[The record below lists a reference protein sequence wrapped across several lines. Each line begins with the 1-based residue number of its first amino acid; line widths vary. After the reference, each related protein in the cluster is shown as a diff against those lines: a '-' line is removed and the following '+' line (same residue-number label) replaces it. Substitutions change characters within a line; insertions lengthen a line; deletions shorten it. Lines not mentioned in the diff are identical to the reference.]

1 MVDDGCAAGLLMA
14 GILDCGRGRL
24 ADSCGISDARGWEN
38 DDPPCRCGIR
48 TLRAVAGDGAGSRLR
63 GGRGMMWPGGSEFG
77 RRKLDGFSAI
87 QEIGEGEEVE
97 EVEELA
103 GAEEL
108 AELSD

>member
-1 MVDDGCAAGLLMA
+1 
-14 GILDCGRGRL
+14 
-24 ADSCGISDARGWEN
+24 
-38 DDPPCRCGIR
+38 
-48 TLRAVAGDGAGSRLR
+48 
-63 GGRGMMWPGGSEFG
+63 MMWPGGSEFG